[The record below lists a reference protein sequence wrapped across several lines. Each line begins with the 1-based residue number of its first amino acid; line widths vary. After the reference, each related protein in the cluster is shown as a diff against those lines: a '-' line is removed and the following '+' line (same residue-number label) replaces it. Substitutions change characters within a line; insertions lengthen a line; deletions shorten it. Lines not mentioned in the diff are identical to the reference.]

1 MLLRWKILLKQS
13 SASNDSFTFM
23 SYQSKNENEDEGEK
37 IQESST
43 LMVMNHSMT
52 KNR

>member
-43 LMVMNHSMT
+43 PSMNHPVT